1 VGKKIVTAIQI
12 AYEGNIDKDTLKR
25 MLVEYKPKGNVIP
38 DIITKHYRRLDFGQL
53 KGVRIVRI
61 ATHPEFQGRG
71 FGSKALELLSKDL
84 ESRGFH
90 WIGTGF
96 GVTKELLNFWLKNGF
111 IPVHISPEKNP
122 ATGEYSVVVIKP
134 LSEKAKKILEEVN
147 FEFKWK
153 FLNAVTD
160 VFFDLDPQIIV
171 MLMKSPFKYNLEK
184 KGIKLF
190 TPVQLDRLKLYV
202 DGPMTYEAAADLVR
216 LLTIKHLIEK
226 KIELDEKDEELLVA
240 KSLLAWSWKKM
251 SDYYDEKKSKLRNK
265 VRKICKT
272 LYKEYIKPKLK
283 KKE

>member
-1 VGKKIVTAIQI
+1 MGIVTAIQI
-12 AYEGNIDKDTLKR
+12 AYEGGIDKDTLKR

-38 DIITKHYRRLDFGQL
+38 DIITKHYRRTDFGQL

-61 ATHPEFQGRG
+61 ATHPDFQGKG
-71 FGSKALELLSKDL
+71 FGSKALQLLFEELKKK
-84 ESRGFH
+84 GFS

-96 GVTKELLNFWLKNGF
+96 GVTRQLLNFWLKNGF

-134 LSEKAKKILEEVN
+134 LDEKTEKIIRDVN

-160 VFFDLDPQIIV
+160 VFFDLEPELVV
-171 MLMKSPFKYNLEK
+171 MLTKSPYKFDLEK
-184 KGIKLF
+184 RGIRIF
-190 TPVQLDRLKLYV
+190 TPVQKDRLKLYV

-216 LLTIKHLIEK
+216 LLTIKHFIERK
-226 KIELDEKDEELLVA
+226 AELDEKEEELLAA

-251 SDYYDEKKSKLRNK
+251 SDYYGEKKSKLRNR
-265 VRKICKT
+265 VRKACKK
-272 LYKEYIKPKLK
+272 LYKVYIK
-283 KKE
+283 KEK